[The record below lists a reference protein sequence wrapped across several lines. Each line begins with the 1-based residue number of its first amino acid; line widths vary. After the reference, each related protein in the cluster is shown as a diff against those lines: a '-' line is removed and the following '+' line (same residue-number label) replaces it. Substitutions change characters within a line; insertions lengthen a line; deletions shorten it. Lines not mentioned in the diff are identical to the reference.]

1 MRAPVRTMLRRG
13 LWSPGGAAL
22 VISGLTLVTVHA
34 DTATPSPSPDPN
46 APATSPDAPPR
57 LIFGCANPTGD
68 VRVLVPPPVTSVNP
82 PGSVTCTKDEVLI
95 AWNQKG
101 RAGPPGATGK
111 QGDPGPKGA
120 DGKNATLD
128 TGSVQVLQSF
138 QPQLAQL
145 RDTLVGLQPTPGG
158 INGLAEFTSSGQISV
173 PDNVRNVLV
182 EAWGGGG
189 GGSGATDASDVSR
202 PCFGG
207 AGGGAGEYVRSIVP
221 VPPHRANTPAVLTV
235 DLGTGGAGGTAAAGG
250 TDGRPSKVSVVGG
263 ETLVAE
269 GGLGGLAATPATPG
283 GAGGSGGNGPAKANV
298 IIRKGGPG
306 LPGTTT
312 AAGPPPVA
320 LTPPPVILPR
330 PVSPADAGSP
340 LASIDRIL
348 KSLTLLPGVPVIG
361 DQRAAGAAAPGA
373 PQAPSTGAAC
383 GRGGAGGSPA
393 RGSLDPVRADGGA
406 GGDQTASLSQPG
418 LPGGSGYVLVLW

>member
-1 MRAPVRTMLRRG
+1 
-13 LWSPGGAAL
+13 
-22 VISGLTLVTVHA
+22 
-34 DTATPSPSPDPN
+34 
-46 APATSPDAPPR
+46 
-57 LIFGCANPTGD
+57 
-68 VRVLVPPPVTSVNP
+68 
-82 PGSVTCTKDEVLI
+82 
-95 AWNQKG
+95 
-101 RAGPPGATGK
+101 
-111 QGDPGPKGA
+111 
-120 DGKNATLD
+120 
-128 TGSVQVLQSF
+128 
-138 QPQLAQL
+138 
-145 RDTLVGLQPTPGG
+145 
-158 INGLAEFTSSGQISV
+158 
-173 PDNVRNVLV
+173 
-182 EAWGGGG
+182 
-189 GGSGATDASDVSR
+189 
-202 PCFGG
+202 
-207 AGGGAGEYVRSIVP
+207 
-221 VPPHRANTPAVLTV
+221 
-235 DLGTGGAGGTAAAGG
+235 
-250 TDGRPSKVSVVGG
+250 VSVVGG

-406 GGDQTASLSQPG
+406 GGDQTANLSQPG